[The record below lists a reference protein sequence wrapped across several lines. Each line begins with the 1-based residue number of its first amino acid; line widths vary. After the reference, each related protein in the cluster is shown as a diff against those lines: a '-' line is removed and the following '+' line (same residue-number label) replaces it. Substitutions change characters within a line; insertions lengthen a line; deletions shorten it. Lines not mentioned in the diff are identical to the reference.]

1 MSGEIGGRGGSHARK
16 TSDFALQDGP
26 RAQGDPGRDALC
38 RTEHR
43 QSACMIP
50 PAFILVAPQMG
61 ENIGAAA
68 RVMANFGL
76 TDLRLVAP
84 RDGWPNPAAET
95 MSAGALPDVVTVAV
109 FDTVEAAIADC
120 ALVFATTARP
130 REMEKPVVGASEA
143 IGRMR
148 ATPARAAVL
157 FGGERAGLPNEAVAL
172 ADAVLSYPVNK
183 MFASLNLAQAVALLA
198 HGYAE
203 AIAGGPPPG
212 FMASKEVPATREELV
227 GMMEHFEEELDRAGF
242 FYPDAKRA
250 PMAQNLRNAFTR
262 AGWTAQEVST
272 FRGAIKALAIG
283 RGRAR
288 VKRED

>member
-1 MSGEIGGRGGSHARK
+1 
-16 TSDFALQDGP
+16 
-26 RAQGDPGRDALC
+26 
-38 RTEHR
+38 
-43 QSACMIP
+43 MIS
-50 PAFILVAPQMG
+50 PAFILVVPQLG

-95 MSAGALPDVVTVAV
+95 MSAGALPDVVTVGV
-109 FDTVEAAIADC
+109 FDRVEDAIADC

-130 REMEKPVVGASEA
+130 REMVKPVVGASEA
-143 IGRMR
+143 ITRIR
-148 ATPARAAVL
+148 ATPARTAIL

-172 ADAVLSYPVNK
+172 ADAILSYPVN
-183 MFASLNLAQAVALLA
+183 MSFASLNLAQAVALLA
-198 HGYAE
+198 HGFAE
-203 AIAGGPPPG
+203 ANASGPPPA
-212 FMASKEVPATREELV
+212 FLASMEAPATRDELV
-227 GMMEHFEEELDRAGF
+227 SMMEHFEGELDRAGF

-250 PMAQNLRNAFTR
+250 PMVQNLRNAFTR

-283 RGRAR
+283 RGKAR
-288 VKRED
+288 VKRDV